1 MQSKSSRIVVIAGS
15 PVIFCIFAGFV
26 LLFGATASSWL
37 FALSTLV
44 GLAIMLWLAKSLA
57 LLTSAQERKPFAD
70 IAVPE
75 TSDATAA
82 EDIVVLT
89 HHSLP
94 LWRRELTLAQ
104 ETGND
109 AVNSL
114 TNQFGTLVNLLSN
127 TLEETDSDNNDEAIS
142 VISRDR
148 EKLTGVIGALK
159 DAQVNRNEIVTGLES
174 LDTQTHSLTS
184 MAAQVVSLSS
194 QTNLL
199 ALNAAI
205 EAARAG
211 DAGRGFAVVA
221 AEVRNLAMRSQQT
234 ASNMTVTVTELKK
247 CVALSV
253 DTVRV
258 AIAKEDQLLSE
269 VQNHVLQINEDFN
282 SVIEDFQANTSY
294 LKEQTEKVQQA
305 ISSSLVLFQFQDR
318 VSQIVGHAIET
329 LNELEQLVEHVAADA
344 DAAIPELDCWLAGMK
359 ARYTM
364 ESQHKAAEGQ
374 NWHNKDTDSDITFF

>member
-1 MQSKSSRIVVIAGS
+1 MKNA
-15 PVIFCIFAGFV
+15 
-26 LLFGATASSWL
+26 
-37 FALSTLV
+37 V
-44 GLAIMLWLAKSLA
+44 GLAIMLWLARSLA

-234 ASNMTVTVTELKK
+234 ASDMTVTVTELKK
-247 CVALSV
+247 CFALSV